1 MNEITTV
8 GVDLAKEVI
17 VVCAT
22 DREGR
27 SVYFRQ
33 FSCSGFAEWAVRL
46 APCRFG
52 LEACSSAHYWGRWL
66 IAHGHQAQLIA
77 AEFVNPYRKSRAAK
91 NNRNDAEDIVT
102 ALRDPNMRF
111 VTVKSAEQQSMLAWH
126 RMRSGYQQQRTA
138 LINRTRGLLA
148 EFGIWIGRSSLRPTS
163 N

>member
-17 VVCAT
+17 VVCAA

-33 FSCSGFAEWAVRL
+33 FSFSGFAKWAVRL

-66 IAHGHQAQLIA
+66 IAHGYQAQLIA
-77 AEFVNPYRKSRAAK
+77 AEFVSPYRKSRAAK
-91 NNRNDAEDIVT
+91 NDRNDAEAIVT

-111 VTVKSAEQQSMLAWH
+111 VTVESAEQ
-126 RMRSGYQQQRTA
+126 
-138 LINRTRGLLA
+138 
-148 EFGIWIGRSSLRPTS
+148 
-163 N
+163 